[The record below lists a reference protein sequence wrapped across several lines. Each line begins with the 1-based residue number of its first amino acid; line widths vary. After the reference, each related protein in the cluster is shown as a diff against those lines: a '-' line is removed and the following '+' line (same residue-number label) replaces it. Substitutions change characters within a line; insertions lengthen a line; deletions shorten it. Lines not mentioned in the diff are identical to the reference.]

1 LPQKEFNKFLLA
13 AVEESL
19 SALGDSSKE
28 AIFYHLETSFNLK
41 REGIPSN
48 MNGFAK
54 ALERIFGPGA
64 DYLEKLIEQRLY
76 AKLGLSLD
84 QEHNDNF
91 LSSLNAA
98 KRQLLITG
106 ECAAP

>member
-1 LPQKEFNKFLLA
+1 LPQKEFNRFLLA

-19 SALGDSSKE
+19 AALGDSSKE

-41 REGIPSN
+41 KEGIPSN
-48 MNGFAK
+48 INDFAK

-76 AKLGLSLD
+76 AKLGLSPDL
-84 QEHNDNF
+84 ERNDF
-91 LSSLNAA
+91 LSSVNEARKHLMSV
-98 KRQLLITG
+98 G
-106 ECAAP
+106 ECAIP

>member
-1 LPQKEFNKFLLA
+1 MPQNEFNRFLLA

-41 REGIPSN
+41 KEGIPSN
-48 MNGFAK
+48 MNDFAS

-64 DYLEKLIEQRLY
+64 DYIEKLIEQRLY
-76 AKLGLSLD
+76 TKLGLTLD
-84 QEHNDNF
+84 LEHNDGF
-91 LSSLNAA
+91 LSSLDAA
-98 KRQLLITG
+98 KKQLLIAG
-106 ECAAP
+106 ECGTP